1 LRESQ
6 KNFKIQVSTVLL
18 ILTDSIKTRL
28 HVCNKNYM
36 VTFVA
41 IDVLSSLCC
50 NSYLLSATSLSCTH
64 ACKENRQYY
73 TRREQ
78 ETHAHILM
86 RKPDKE
92 RNEGFSAGFFQKAW
106 PIIGEDVC
114 SAIQEFFQFGKL
126 LKESNST
133 ILTLVPKKKNPS
145 FMGDFRPIACC
156 NIVYKCIT
164 KILANRML
172 PGLNDVISLNQGAFI
187 PGRSIAE
194 NILLAQEVVCDY
206 HKQKGIPRCALKVDL
221 MKAYDSLNWEYILHC
236 LKCLGAPAR
245 FISWIR
251 ECITS
256 PSFTIA
262 LNGSL
267 VGYFH
272 GKKGLRQGDPI
283 SPYLFVIAMEGLSLL
298 LGDAVSSNS
307 QFDFHPR
314 CRELK
319 LNHLCFADDLL
330 IFSAASIRSVK
341 VIKDVLDYFEQLSGL
356 KANPSKSSIFLA
368 GVNPVL
374 KQDILEMLHMPE
386 GVLPVRYLGVPLI
399 SKRLTSVDCESLVAK
414 ITARIDS
421 WLVRKLSFAGRLQ
434 LLSSV
439 LVSL

>member
-221 MKAYDSLNWEYILHC
+221 MKAYDSLNWEYILHY
-236 LKCLGAPAR
+236 LKCLGAPTR

-283 SPYLFVIAMEGLSLL
+283 SPYLFVIPMEGLSLL

-307 QFDFHPR
+307 QFDFHPG

-330 IFSAASIRSVK
+330 IFFAASIRSVK
-341 VIKDVLDYFEQLSGL
+341 VIKDVLDDFEQILGL

-399 SKRLTSVDCESLVAK
+399 SKRLTYVDCESLVAK
-414 ITARIDS
+414 ITAIIDS
-421 WLVRKLSFAGRLQ
+421 WLVRKLS
-434 LLSSV
+434 LLVGFSFCPLS
-439 LVSL
+439 

>member
-1 LRESQ
+1 
-6 KNFKIQVSTVLL
+6 
-18 ILTDSIKTRL
+18 
-28 HVCNKNYM
+28 
-36 VTFVA
+36 
-41 IDVLSSLCC
+41 
-50 NSYLLSATSLSCTH
+50 
-64 ACKENRQYY
+64 
-73 TRREQ
+73 
-78 ETHAHILM
+78 
-86 RKPDKE
+86 
-92 RNEGFSAGFFQKAW
+92 
-106 PIIGEDVC
+106 
-114 SAIQEFFQFGKL
+114 
-126 LKESNST
+126 
-133 ILTLVPKKKNPS
+133 
-145 FMGDFRPIACC
+145 
-156 NIVYKCIT
+156 
-164 KILANRML
+164 
-172 PGLNDVISLNQGAFI
+172 
-187 PGRSIAE
+187 
-194 NILLAQEVVCDY
+194 
-206 HKQKGIPRCALKVDL
+206 
-221 MKAYDSLNWEYILHC
+221 
-236 LKCLGAPAR
+236 LGAPAR

-374 KQDILEMLHMPE
+374 KQDILEMLHMLE

-399 SKRLTSVDCESLVAK
+399 SRRLTSVDCESLVAK
-414 ITARIDS
+414 ITA
-421 WLVRKLSFAGRLQ
+421 
-434 LLSSV
+434 
-439 LVSL
+439 